1 MYETIIIGGGPA
13 AVAAGVY
20 AARKQIKTAL
30 FANQIGGQSVVSD
43 GIENWIGE
51 SLISGPDL
59 AIKLKKHLEAQ
70 KNSID
75 LFVGRNVDQVI
86 KQDDNTFDVISAGV
100 TYHTKSVIVCSGGRH
115 RRMEVPGEKEF
126 EGRGVAFCATC
137 DAPFFRGKDVAV
149 VGGGNSGLEAVVDL
163 LAYANKVYLI
173 ARKENKDELRG
184 DPVTQEKVFSS
195 DKVEVVYGSDAVEVL
210 GDKMVTGLRYKKCAT
225 NDVHEISVGGIFVE
239 IGSVPNSEIVG
250 DIVDKDQWNNIIVN
264 TQTQETS
271 CPGVYAAG
279 DVTNTIYRQNNIAV
293 GDAIKALLSAH
304 EYLKKNYGGE
314 EKTCI

>member
-59 AIKLKKHLEAQ
+59 ALKLKKHLEAQ
-70 KNSID
+70 RGNID
-75 LFVGRNVDQVI
+75 LFVGKNVECV
-86 KQDDNTFDVISAGV
+86 KKRDDGSFDVIVGEHVYV
-100 TYHTKSVIVCSGGRH
+100 TKTVIVCSGGRH
-115 RRMEVPGEKEF
+115 RRMDVPGEKEF
-126 EGRGVAFCATC
+126 EGKGVAFCATC

-163 LAYANKVYLI
+163 LAYANKIYLV
-173 ARKENKDELRG
+173 ARKANKDELRG
-184 DPVTQEKVFSS
+184 DPVTQEKIFSS
-195 DKVEVVYGSDAVEVL
+195 DKVEIIFGSDAVEVL
-210 GDKMVTGLRYKKCAT
+210 GEKMVTGLRYKNIET
-225 NDVHEISVGGIFVE
+225 GNIGEIAVQGIFVE

-250 DIVDKDQWNNIIVN
+250 EIVQKDEWNNIIVDPR
-264 TQTQETS
+264 TQETS
-271 CPGVYAAG
+271 CPGIFAAG
-279 DVTNTIYRQNNIAV
+279 DVTDTPYRQNNIAA
-293 GDAIKALLSAH
+293 GDAIKALLSA
-304 EYLKKNYGGE
+304 YDYVKK
-314 EKTCI
+314 K

>member
-51 SLISGPDL
+51 PIISGPDL

-70 KNSID
+70 KENID
-75 LFVGRNVDQVI
+75 LFIGKKVDKVEKNDDGTFVVI
-86 KQDDNTFDVISAGV
+86 AGEEKYV
-100 TYHTKSVIVCSGGRH
+100 TKTVIVCSGGRH
-115 RRMEVPGEKEF
+115 RRMEVPGEAEF

-163 LAYANKVYLI
+163 LAYANKIYLV
-173 ARKENKDELRG
+173 ARKENKEELRG
-184 DPVTQEKVFSS
+184 DPVTQEKVFAS
-195 DKVEVVYGSDAVEVL
+195 DKVEVIFGSDAVEVL
-210 GDKMVTGLRYKKCAT
+210 GDKMVTGMRYK
-225 NDVHEISVGGIFVE
+225 NIVSGEIGELAVQGIFVE
-239 IGSVPNSEIVG
+239 IGCVPNSEIIG
-250 DIVDKDQWNNIIVN
+250 DVVQKDAGSNIIVDPV
-264 TQTQETS
+264 TQATN
-271 CPGVYAAG
+271 CPGVFAAG
-279 DVTNTIYRQNNIAV
+279 DVTNTPYKQNNIAV

-304 EYLKKNYGGE
+304 EYIKKS
-314 EKTCI
+314 